1 MLENL
6 FSDSVLQHSTDMN
19 DRHHPRFMDEKRAPE
34 RTDDLPKDTQLRGG
48 RPAFA
53 PRTTLLCPT
62 VHRGVAEGG
71 QAEGTEGFWAGRVQQ
86 SSGGQSGGSL
96 GPSGALGQQGT
107 RLRHTQASGDTELLL
122 VPPGKH
128 CVLLIQTKVQTNKRR
143 QHKNH

>member
-1 MLENL
+1 MLENS

-71 QAEGTEGFWAGRVQQ
+71 QAEGTEGFWVGEGVAE
-86 SSGGQSGGSL
+86 
-96 GPSGALGQQGT
+96 QQGAKCEQFGP
-107 RLRHTQASGDTELLL
+107 LRGSGVAGHVTSAHAGL
-122 VPPGKH
+122 
-128 CVLLIQTKVQTNKRR
+128 R
-143 QHKNH
+143 

>member
-48 RPAFA
+48 SPAFA

-86 SSGGQSGGSL
+86 SSGGKVGAVWAPLGLWGSR
-96 GPSGALGQQGT
+96 ARDFGT
-107 RLRHTQASGDTELLL
+107 RR
-122 VPPGKH
+122 PP
-128 CVLLIQTKVQTNKRR
+128 VTPSYF
-143 QHKNH
+143 